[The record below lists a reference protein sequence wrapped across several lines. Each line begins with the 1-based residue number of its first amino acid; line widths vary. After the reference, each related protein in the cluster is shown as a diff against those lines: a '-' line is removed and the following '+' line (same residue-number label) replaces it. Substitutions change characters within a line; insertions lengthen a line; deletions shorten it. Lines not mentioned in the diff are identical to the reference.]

1 MQLRLKELRE
11 DLCITMVSLSS
22 RSKLKDIWEV
32 RFGQKE
38 FNKITERLS

>member
-11 DLCITMVSLSS
+11 ELCLSVGQMA
-22 RSKLKDIWEV
+22 KLKDIWEV

-38 FNKITERLS
+38 PNNSTKRLSRV